1 MREIKFRAWDKQDK
15 RMMYR
20 TIFDRNWYLTPK
32 NDEGG
37 CHCLREITPDDRTVI
52 ELMQFTGLLD
62 KNGKEISEGD
72 ICWYFFDATN
82 CQQLQVYSSDFNSV
96 VKYYSGKGC
105 FVLERIG
112 KKEYQLFERFKDKQ
126 DDDSPTKLEVIGN
139 IYENSELLNHTKE

>member
-62 KNGKEISEGD
+62 KNGKEIYEGD
-72 ICWYFFDATN
+72 VIRTIFDTIG
-82 CQQLQVYSSDFNSV
+82 V
-96 VKYYSGKGC
+96 VKYH
-105 FVLERIG
+105 IG
-112 KKEYQLFERFKDKQ
+112 QHNDRGMGGGYIGFFIHEGEQEGEEFFRGIYPS
-126 DDDSPTKLEVIGN
+126 DDEVIGN
-139 IYENSELLNHTKE
+139 IYENPELLK